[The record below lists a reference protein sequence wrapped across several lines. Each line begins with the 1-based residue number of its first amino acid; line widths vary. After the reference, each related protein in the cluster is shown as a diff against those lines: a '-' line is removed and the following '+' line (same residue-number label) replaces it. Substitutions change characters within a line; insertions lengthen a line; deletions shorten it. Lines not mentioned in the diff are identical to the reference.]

1 MNIDQNNLS
10 PINSTQILRLK
21 AEATASLVPQSLVTL
36 SNKEAHQL
44 IHELQVHQIELEM
57 QNEQYQQIQIELE
70 DERKRYCDLYELAPV
85 GYFTLN
91 TSGLIVQI
99 NLTAALM
106 LGQDKGSLL
115 QHKLSSFI
123 INEDQDIYYLYI
135 KQLLQ
140 SGSNPICELRMYKE
154 NQMLF
159 WANLTTTIVCGSN
172 DNPLWQVAVSDIS
185 ERKKYEIQLQHTAQY
200 DSLTSLP
207 NRILLADRLDQA
219 MAHSHRSKQP
229 FALLYLDIDGFKYIN
244 DTFGHEAGDQ
254 LLIAIATNMK
264 RILREIDT
272 IARIGGDEFVI
283 LLLKTN
289 DIQACEAMLHR
300 LLDCAQK
307 PVLIE
312 DQLIHVSASIGVV
325 FFPQSVYIDADQ
337 LLSQAD
343 YAMYQAKAAGKN
355 NYYVFDPEKMKD
367 FKNIKNL

>member
-1 MNIDQNNLS
+1 MAKDQNNPS
-10 PINSTQILRLK
+10 AISSTQILHLN
-21 AEATASLVPQSLVTL
+21 AEVEASLVPKSLITL
-36 SNKEAHQL
+36 SNKKAQQL
-44 IHELQVHQIELEM
+44 IQELQVHQIELEM

-70 DERKRYCDLYELAPV
+70 DAKKRYFDLYELAPI
-85 GYFTLN
+85 GYCTLDE
-91 TSGLIVQI
+91 SGVIVQT
-99 NLTAALM
+99 NLTATLM
-106 LGQDKGSLL
+106 LGHHKGSLL
-115 QHKLSSFI
+115 QHKLSAFI
-123 INEDQDIYYLYI
+123 ISEDQDIYYLYI

-140 SGSNPICELRMYKE
+140 SGSNPMCELRMYKA
-154 NQMLF
+154 NLTLF
-159 WANLTTTIVCGSN
+159 WVNLTTTIVRDSN
-172 DNPLWQVAVSDIS
+172 GNPQWQVVLNDIS

-200 DSLTSLP
+200 DPLTSLP

-229 FALLYLDIDGFKYIN
+229 FALLYLDIDGFKYVN
-244 DTFGHEAGDQ
+244 DTFGHEVGDK

-264 RILREIDT
+264 RTVREIDT

-283 LLLKTN
+283 LLLKTK
-289 DIQACEAMLHR
+289 DIQACDVMLHR

-312 DQLIHVSASIGVV
+312 DQLLHVSASIGVV

-355 NYYVFDPEKMKD
+355 NYYVFDSEKNEG
-367 FKNIKNL
+367 F